1 MPEYTDETQ
10 MPFGK
15 HKDKKLKDVPA
26 SYLIYIE
33 GQLRRDEWRELQ
45 TYIKKNMETLK
56 QKAAQNGSARNNL

>member
-1 MPEYTDETQ
+1 MSEYTDETP

-33 GQLRRDEWRELQ
+33 GELRRDDWRELQ
-45 TYIKKNMETLK
+45 AYIKKNMETLK
-56 QKAAQNGSARNNL
+56 QKADGSARNNL